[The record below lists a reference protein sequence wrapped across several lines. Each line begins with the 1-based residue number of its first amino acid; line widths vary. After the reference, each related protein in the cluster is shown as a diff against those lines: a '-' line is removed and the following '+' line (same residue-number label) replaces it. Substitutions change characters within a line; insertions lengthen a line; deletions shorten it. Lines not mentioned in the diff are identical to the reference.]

1 MCLNAIKKSN
11 VYHPRKEFHFMK
23 IDETMIFKFS
33 AYVKYIFEFFN
44 YISNTYMI
52 HKGGIHKLREQS
64 EGRGES

>member
-52 HKGGIHKLREQS
+52 HKWSSYSGLIISMSRQL
-64 EGRGES
+64 